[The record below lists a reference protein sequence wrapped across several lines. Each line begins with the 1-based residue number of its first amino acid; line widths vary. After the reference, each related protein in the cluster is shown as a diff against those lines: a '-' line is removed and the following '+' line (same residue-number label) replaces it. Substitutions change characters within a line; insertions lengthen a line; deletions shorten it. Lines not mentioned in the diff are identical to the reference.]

1 MIANALCIC
10 TRAELA
16 VNTHDSEFA
25 VRIHEGELA
34 ANLHDS
40 ERAANTHDSELATTI
55 HCDSTA
61 CKCNVF
67 SIQPSLTFVTCQ
79 RLTGRRVYTRI
90 SNASCLYMRAA
101 RRNVS
106 REAEYLW

>member
-1 MIANALCIC
+1 MI
-10 TRAELA
+10 AELA

-67 SIQPSLTFVTCQ
+67 FHPAILNFCDLPASNWETCVH
-79 RLTGRRVYTRI
+79 T
-90 SNASCLYMRAA
+90 
-101 RRNVS
+101 
-106 REAEYLW
+106 YL